1 MPIFQPTNISPSTF
15 DGISGG
21 TIAVADN
28 VVISWNV
35 NGNSALT
42 SFDLAITH
50 NDADSTAVWS
60 NSITLTD
67 PFYGT
72 NAKGEPQLFTYA
84 PGVTWASLGLLD
96 GGEYKLKITQHWD
109 NATDAAHTVVQ
120 NSESAFVT
128 RTAPSLS
135 ISAFADPVITVQKA
149 FSATFT
155 QAQGDVVNWVRWVLT
170 NTTTGETVDDTQE
183 INTSLLAYTADG
195 LLTDNDYTISC
206 TVETSAGV
214 TVTAQEDFSV
224 SYSAGS
230 ADGSIVLS
238 CTDDE
243 GILLSWSTA
252 VSIPGTA
259 TGTYTLQ
266 DGKIN
271 LPAGSSVTWD
281 EVDGETM
288 DFSAPYSAVWKGD
301 LAAAIQTVK
310 YTNGFSASDGLAVA
324 VDKTNNQVAVA
335 GGSGGL
341 CLMKIY
347 NITSSGLSQAQ
358 SLVFPGGGVIDVQ
371 FGVNGNDRII
381 VAVVQ
386 ESPYFWLFKYENGAY
401 ENGGIPQD
409 AGSFL
414 SAPSGVEIFNTVF
427 NGTDSFG
434 LLFPGVYGPG
444 IGAYLYDY
452 SIIDGYQRLND
463 VSLFSSADIGY
474 TSVCTVGTDYLMF
487 GTVNGSVHLYNLSD
501 DGNIPIIDYNSTFA
515 SGLGGQ
521 VNSISANGNLYAV
534 TGNFTNRAMLYYST
548 DPEVGYTASAQI
560 KDTDGNTF
568 GGSVNASAFSADGSM
583 LALGGAFSELCLV
596 YTVDSVNH
604 TVSVISAIPGMSHA
618 VNSVDFAANGN
629 LYAGSIGSFWGVAFD
644 FSTFVLFSVEQNT
657 VSKGFSGLTLAR
669 SGNTVSEIAIP
680 ATAASAV
687 VGLTS
692 AAFTAVFFDSVGN
705 YISTATAAPA
715 AQGTVSSVS
724 IFGAQTSEY
733 MFVTGDPEYDLT
745 QNDYT
750 PALVGEAYMLA
761 DYNGSLDAGS
771 FSSGA
776 SSGNVIYRQ
785 SGTKAIRVATV
796 PTSVTKMKDYG
807 LKSLAKYQYSLYYVS
822 NGAYSTPA
830 VSDQICKRLVAYSLI
845 EATVDPDDVN
855 VFHVLKVW
863 RFGNNASGG
872 SVSNNYSPQFLEN
885 FTRYPSLQ
893 YSTQMPLSGT
903 LTGLLSNTKNNVYA
917 DTAEQMQALF
927 EITASRNQ
935 FFLKD
940 RKGNLYMI
948 AISGAISQT
957 VDDNAAI
964 LPVSVSVP
972 WQETGDASEI
982 SLIQLP
988 TDPGWKK
995 NGVLSVRLYVD
1006 SATGILYADYPDEYV
1021 GTTFSVVGNQ
1031 LVADTPD
1038 DVQAAS
1044 FVLADGVLTATV

>member
-60 NSITLTD
+60 GTGLTVGC

-72 NAKGEPQLFTYA
+72 NAKGEPQLFSYA

-128 RTAPSLS
+128 RTAPSLT
-135 ISAFADPVITVQKA
+135 ITAFADPVTTVQKA

-155 QAQGDVVNWVRWVLT
+155 QAQGDVVNWVRWALT

-230 ADGSIVLS
+230 ADGSLVLS

-243 GILLSWSTA
+243 SVLISWSTA

-266 DGKIN
+266 DGEIT

-281 EVDGETM
+281 NVDGETM

-301 LAAAIQTVK
+301 LAANVQT
-310 YTNGFSASDGLAVA
+310 TRISAAASDYGINVVTAVDAENNILAVS
-324 VDKTNNQVAVA
+324 DSWS
-335 GGSGGL
+335 GSG
-341 CLMKIY
+341 
-347 NITSSGLSQAQ
+347 SSL
-358 SLVFPGGGVIDVQ
+358 
-371 FGVNGNDRII
+371 NRIK
-381 VAVVQ
+381 
-386 ESPYFWLFKYENGAY
+386 LFDISGDN
-401 ENGGIPQD
+401 P
-409 AGSFL
+409 SFL
-414 SAPSGVEIFNTVF
+414 QYV
-427 NGTDSFG
+427 
-434 LLFPGVYGPG
+434 
-444 IGAYLYDY
+444 
-452 SIIDGYQRLND
+452 
-463 VSLFSSADIGY
+463 
-474 TSVCTVGTDYLMF
+474 
-487 GTVNGSVHLYNLSD
+487 
-501 DGNIPIIDYNSTFA
+501 
-515 SGLGGQ
+515 SGLGGRITKIKF
-521 VNSISANGNLYAV
+521 VNADAGRFIVYTTEEAPYVMIYDYNEWSSVHVPDLPAAPADVAVFETTFKNTPSIGLILPLDDPDSSAYAYIYNYSPKDGFQQSYPIEDAESTGDITCAYMPDDTTLLLGSNDGYV
-534 TGNFTNRAMLYYST
+534 SKYSLSTSGVLITATPQGGFSQHSSDLGAPIDTIASSSGGLLVIAGNFQSRALLFETNGAYI
-548 DPEVGYTASAQI
+548 GQI
-560 KDTDGNTF
+560 KNLSGETF
-568 GGSVNASAFSADGSM
+568 NGSVDVAAFSADGSM
-583 LALGGAFSELCLV
+583 LALGGAYSGFCTV
-596 YTVDSVNH
+596 YTVNNTSRSVSA
-604 TVSVISAIPGMSHA
+604 VAEVPGLLSSVYCADYS
-618 VNSVDFAANGN
+618 ANGN
-629 LYAGSIGSFWGVAFD
+629 LYLASGTAPWKVSFD
-644 FSTFVLFSVEQNT
+644 FSTGTLFAVEQNT
-657 VSKGFSGLTLAR
+657 VSRGSSGLTLQR
-669 SGNTVSEIAIP
+669 NGNTVSTIAIP
-680 ATAASAV
+680 AATALAV

-692 AAFTAVFFDSVGN
+692 SAFTAAFFDSLGN

-715 AQGTVSSVS
+715 AQSAVSSVS
-724 IFGAQTSEY
+724 IFGAQTADY
-733 MFVTGDPEYDLT
+733 IFVTGDPDYDIT

-750 PALVGEAYMLA
+750 PALVNQAYMLA
-761 DYNGSLDAGS
+761 GFDGSLDAGS
-771 FSSGA
+771 FSSGS
-776 SSGNVIYRQ
+776 SSGNAIYRQ
-785 SGTKAIRVATV
+785 SGTKVIRVATV
-796 PTSVTKMKDYG
+796 PTSVTMMKDYG
-807 LKSLAKYQYSLYYVS
+807 LKSLAQYQYSLYYVS

-845 EATVDPDDVN
+845 EATEDPDDVN

-893 YSTQMPLSGT
+893 YSAQMPLSGT

-1006 SATGILYADYPDEYV
+1006 SATGILYADYPDEYI